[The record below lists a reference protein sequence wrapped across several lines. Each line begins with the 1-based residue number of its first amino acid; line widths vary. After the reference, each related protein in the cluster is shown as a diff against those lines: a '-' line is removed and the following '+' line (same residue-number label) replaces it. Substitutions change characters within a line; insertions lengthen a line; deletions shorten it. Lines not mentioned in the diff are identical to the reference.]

1 VLVQVKTRVER
12 DDFLRRLREEWGLL
26 WKERFDDRV
35 RAEGVSTRDYQMVF
49 AARGQVIFASRD
61 AKTPCFSDV
70 VASYTSQGLVY
81 SPEPRVGGWGRFIQ
95 AELKRAVHSR
105 ARSFVADRPKDEK
118 EKQHLKK
125 GGRGWLHK

>member
-1 VLVQVKTRVER
+1 VETRTRVER
-12 DDFLRRLREEWGLL
+12 DDFLKRLKEEWGLL

-35 RAEGVSTRDYQMVF
+35 KAEGVSTRDYPTVF

-61 AKTPCFSDV
+61 AKTPCFSEV

-81 SPEPRVGGWGRFIQ
+81 SPEPRVGGWGKFVRT
-95 AELKRAVHSR
+95 ELKRAVHSR
-105 ARSFVADRPKDEK
+105 ARSFAADQPKGKK
-118 EKQHLKK
+118 EKQQLKK